1 MGSFVNLSLPDD
13 GGAASAWIGDS
24 PTRLRMSVKE
34 KIEVGVEESG
44 VDVERVVVDEE
55 MRRLRLLCEL

>member
-1 MGSFVNLSLPDD
+1 M
-13 GGAASAWIGDS
+13 
-24 PTRLRMSVKE
+24 RMSVKE

>member
-1 MGSFVNLSLPDD
+1 M
-13 GGAASAWIGDS
+13 
-24 PTRLRMSVKE
+24 RLSVKK

-55 MRRLRLLCEL
+55 MRRLRLLCEF